1 MTQKELVANMNVRLT
16 DLENSVKEILLYIN
30 RDKENKVEHEVGINL
45 GKKIPNDDMDT
56 IHHMFLNLI
65 DSVKDIKTN
74 INYINSSVGVI
85 RNQLNMED
93 IKSVVNT
100 PQEVKEVVKEKVVST
115 TVNKTDTNNTEV
127 IPVRNIPCSVIASI
141 RNSSKTI
148 DELCIF
154 HNLPESTIIKI
165 LEGKI
170 YKHCK

>member
-1 MTQKELVANMNVRLT
+1 MTQKENIANMNVRLT

-30 RDKENKVEHEVGINL
+30 RDKENRVEHEVGINL

-56 IHHMFLNLI
+56 IHHMFLNLM
-65 DSVKDIKTN
+65 DGVKDIKNN

-93 IKSVVNT
+93 IKSVINT
-100 PQEVKEVVKEKVVST
+100 PQEVKEVVKQKVVSQ
-115 TVNKTDTNNTEV
+115 TDTNNTEV
-127 IPVRNIPCSVIASI
+127 IPVGNIPCSVITSI

>member
-56 IHHMFLNLI
+56 IHHMFLNLM
-65 DSVKDIKTN
+65 DGVKDIKNN

-93 IKSVVNT
+93 IKSVINT
-100 PQEVKEVVKEKVVST
+100 PQEVKEVVKQKVVSQ
-115 TVNKTDTNNTEV
+115 TDTNNTEV
-127 IPVRNIPCSVIASI
+127 IPVGNIPCSVITSI

>member
-1 MTQKELVANMNVRLT
+1 MTQKENIANMNVRLT

-56 IHHMFLNLI
+56 IHHMFLNLM
-65 DSVKDIKTN
+65 DGVKDIKNN

-85 RNQLNMED
+85 RNQLNIED
-93 IKSVVNT
+93 IKSVINT
-100 PQEVKEVVKEKVVST
+100 PQEVKEVVKQKVVSQT
-115 TVNKTDTNNTEV
+115 NTNNTEV
-127 IPVRNIPCSVIASI
+127 IPVGNIPCSVITSI

-154 HNLPESTIIKI
+154 HNLPESTMNLYHI
-165 LEGKI
+165 
-170 YKHCK
+170 H